1 MFPPVR
7 FVVFFFLLPVFPWLL
22 SGCCLCRLPQPLSM
36 AAVACVPHGLRLTP
50 AKGFSCPIDMTNIV
64 KIMIWCMPV
73 GLFLFILTQIGLQT
87 GNVVGMAVLCHCLLE
102 CEVEAPWEISW
113 PVRVHPEC
121 VLLWHS
127 NPGVRRV
134 CFVVAGG

>member
-7 FVVFFFLLPVFPWLL
+7 FVVFFFLLPVFPWQL
-22 SGCCLCRLPQPLSM
+22 SGCCLCRLPRSLSM
-36 AAVACVPHGLRLTP
+36 VAVACVPHGLRLTS

-87 GNVVGMAVLCHCLLE
+87 DSVAGIAVLCHCLFG
-102 CEVEAPWEISW
+102 S
-113 PVRVHPEC
+113 
-121 VLLWHS
+121 
-127 NPGVRRV
+127 
-134 CFVVAGG
+134 